1 MAEEQKSKIEEALTM
16 AALIYALIMAI
27 LFILAYIFDVI
38 RLLFN
43 MTDTEEERKQL
54 KLRVFLETI
63 LIIACVIGYFVM
75 KGHGL

>member
-63 LIIACVIGYFVM
+63 LIIALVIGYFVM